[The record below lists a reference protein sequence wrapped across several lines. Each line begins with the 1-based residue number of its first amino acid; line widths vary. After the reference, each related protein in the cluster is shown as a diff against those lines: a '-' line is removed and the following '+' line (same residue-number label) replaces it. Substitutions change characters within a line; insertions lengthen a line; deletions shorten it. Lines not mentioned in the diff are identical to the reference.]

1 MSVWVAM
8 GPAKGKDVDQAELR
22 LRLSASL
29 DQARRQLIDATER
42 GEGGRAALARHAECI
57 DGIIREL
64 VDSARVQT
72 EAPLAVF
79 AVGGYGRK
87 SQFLYS
93 DIDLLVLFGA
103 PIGRPEERFVKALLH
118 PLWDLRFQVGHHVRE
133 LADFDRLDTSNP
145 EYVLALMDLRLLA
158 GDRDLTERF
167 DALMKSSAPAWRPQ
181 ILDALVT
188 LTDQR
193 HSEFHDTLYQLEPD
207 VKDGP
212 GALRDVWATRMML
225 RLGGD
230 RRRIARGPAPDRL
243 SDAEEFLMRI
253 RSGLHADT
261 ERNVNVLSYELQ
273 EKAVDRLRY
282 AGGDMRRRVE
292 ALMTDYFKDARSVT
306 RALGRVRRAALP
318 PSPTPLRLI
327 GENLMWVVEGI
338 TFADA
343 ANAAAAPEDWLRVF
357 EAAVSRNVPV
367 ADDALAMM
375 EREQLRHNHPPEAFH
390 PTPEHQRRI
399 VQFMRP
405 RAGLS
410 ARLGEMRDC
419 GLLGAMFPE
428 LNEIACRVT
437 RDFYHKYTVD
447 EHTLLTVRNAERLLT
462 NPRFA
467 PILREVHAPELL
479 VLSLLYHDVGKA
491 REGDHS
497 IVGAEM
503 AAVMS
508 RRLGLDGE
516 AAQTIDF
523 LIRHHLK
530 MSRVAFRRDTE
541 EPEVVR
547 QFASMFGTEEQLKML
562 VLLTLCDV
570 GAVSPETLTPWKE
583 ELLWRLYVDAYNH
596 MTLGYGDD
604 VIDRDQA
611 LVAALQA
618 NRPPDISE
626 AEMASFLEGLPRRYL
641 ILFSHD
647 AIYRHVTLSRD
658 IKPNEAHFFLEKKV
672 ESWELTV
679 VSLDKPFLFSNICGV
694 LAYFGMDILR
704 GHALTSPAGL
714 ALDVFQFADADGFFA
729 RNSEGPKEFDKRLR
743 EVVSGAADVT
753 SLLKSKEASVLARRT
768 LGRRTPVVHFDTG
781 HSQRYTVLELVA
793 DDAPGLLYRVS
804 RVISNRGIDVDLVLI
819 TTEGQK
825 AIDVFHITRG
835 GSKLS
840 DDEETLLKAD
850 LERMLEEPRAARGD
864 GALQASGEER
874 GGGAPATK

>member
-29 DQARRQLIDATER
+29 DVARRELIDATER
-42 GEGGRAALARHAECI
+42 GEGGRAALARHADCI
-57 DGIIREL
+57 DGIVREL
-64 VDSARVQT
+64 VDSARPHT
-72 EAPLAVF
+72 SAPLAVC

-93 DIDLLVLFGA
+93 DIDLLLVFGG

-133 LADFDRLDTSNP
+133 LADFDQVDTTNP
-145 EYVLALMDLRLLA
+145 EYLLALMDLRTLA
-158 GDRDLTERF
+158 GDRDLIDRL
-167 DALMKSSAPAWRPQ
+167 DAVIKSSAPAWRPQ

-230 RRRIARGPAPDRL
+230 RRRVSRGPSPDRL
-243 SDAEEFLMRI
+243 ADAEEFLMRI
-253 RSGLHADT
+253 RSGLHLDT
-261 ERNVNVLSYELQ
+261 GRNLNVLSYELQ

-318 PSPTPLRLI
+318 PAPTPIRLI

-343 ANAAAAPEDWLRVF
+343 ATAMAEPADWLRVF
-357 EAAVSRNVPV
+357 DAAVSRNVPV
-367 ADDALAMM
+367 ADDALALM
-375 EREQLRHNHPPEAFH
+375 EREHQKHNYAPEVFH
-390 PTPEHQRRI
+390 PTPEHQRRLL
-399 VQFMRP
+399 QFMRP

-410 ARLGEMRDC
+410 ARLSEMRDC
-419 GLLGAMFPE
+419 GLLGAIFPE
-428 LNEIACRVT
+428 LNEISCRVT

-447 EHTLLTVRNAERLLT
+447 EHTLLTIRNVERLLT
-462 NPRFA
+462 NPRFG
-467 PILREVHAPELL
+467 PVLRELRAQELL
-479 VLSLLYHDVGKA
+479 VLALLYHDVGKA

-497 IVGAEM
+497 TVGAEM
-503 AAVMS
+503 ALAMS
-508 RRLGLDGE
+508 RRLGLDDD
-516 AAQTIDF
+516 ATQIIDF
-523 LIRHHLK
+523 LIRNHLK
-530 MSRVAFRRDTE
+530 MSRIAFRRDTE

-570 GAVSPETLTPWKE
+570 GAVSPDTLTPWKE

-618 NRPPDISE
+618 NRPADISE

-641 ILFSHD
+641 ILFSQD
-647 AIYRHVTLSRD
+647 AIYRHVRLSRD
-658 IKPNEAHFFLEKKV
+658 IRPNEAHFFLEKKA
-672 ESWELTV
+672 EAWELTV

-704 GHALTSPAGL
+704 GHALTSPAAL
-714 ALDVFQFADADGFFA
+714 ALDVFQFADADGFFE
-729 RNSEGPKEFDKRLR
+729 RNSQGPQEFDKRLR
-743 EVVSGAADVT
+743 EVVSGQTDVT
-753 SLLKSKEASVLARRT
+753 SLLRSKEDSVLTRRA
-768 LGRRTPVVHFDTG
+768 LVRRTPVVHFDTG

-793 DDAPGLLYRVS
+793 DDAPGLLHRVS
-804 RVISNRGIDVDLVLI
+804 RVISDHGIDVDLVLI

-835 GSKLS
+835 GSKLT
-840 DDEETLLKAD
+840 DAEEASLKAD
-850 LERMLEEPRAARGD
+850 LEQMLKESA
-864 GALQASGEER
+864 
-874 GGGAPATK
+874 

>member
-1 MSVWVAM
+1 MA
-8 GPAKGKDVDQAELR
+8 PLKGKDVDQSALR
-22 LRLSASL
+22 LRLSTSL
-29 DQARRQLIDATER
+29 DAARRELIDATER

-64 VDSARVQT
+64 VDAAHVHTQT
-72 EAPLAVF
+72 PVAVC
-79 AVGGYGRK
+79 AIGGYGRK
-87 SQFLYS
+87 SQFLHS
-93 DIDLLVLFGA
+93 DIDLLMVFSA

-118 PLWDLRFQVGHHVRE
+118 PLWDLRFEVGHHVRE
-133 LADFDRLDTSNP
+133 IADFDRLDISNP
-145 EYVLALMDLRLLA
+145 EYLLALMDLRPLA
-158 GDRDLTERF
+158 GDRELTDRLQ
-167 DALMKSSAPAWRPQ
+167 AVMRSSAAAWRPQ
-181 ILDALVT
+181 ILDALAS

-230 RRRIARGPAPDRL
+230 RRRLARGPSPDRL

-261 ERNVNVLSYELQ
+261 GRNVNVLSYELQ

-282 AGGDMRRRVE
+282 AGPDIRHRVE

-318 PSPTPLRLI
+318 PEPTPIQLI
-327 GENLMWVVEGI
+327 GENVMWVVEGI
-338 TFADA
+338 TFADTQA
-343 ANAAAAPEDWLRVF
+343 ALAAPADWLLAF
-357 EAAVSRNVPV
+357 DAAVSRNVPV
-367 ADDALAMM
+367 ADDALALM
-375 EREQLRHNHPPEAFH
+375 EREQQRRNYAPEVFH
-390 PTPEHQRRI
+390 STPEHQRRLL
-399 VQFMRP
+399 QFMRP
-405 RAGLS
+405 RPGLS
-410 ARLGEMRDC
+410 ARLSEMRDC
-419 GLLGAMFPE
+419 GLLGAIFPE

-447 EHTLLTVRNAERLLT
+447 EHTLLTVRNAERLLN

-479 VLSLLYHDVGKA
+479 VLALLYHDVGKA

-497 IVGAEM
+497 TVGADM
-503 AAVMS
+503 ALAMS
-508 RRLGLDGE
+508 RRLGLDDE
-516 AAQTIDF
+516 ATQIIDF
-523 LIRHHLK
+523 LIRSHLK
-530 MSRVAFRRDTE
+530 MSRIAFRRDTE

-547 QFASMFGTEEQLKML
+547 QFASMFSTEEQLKML

-596 MTLGYGDD
+596 MTLGYADD
-604 VIDRDQA
+604 IIDRDQA

-618 NRPPDISE
+618 NRPPDIPE
-626 AEMASFLEGLPRRYL
+626 ADMARFLEGLPRRYL
-641 ILFSHD
+641 ILFSQD
-647 AIYRHVTLSRD
+647 AIYRHVRLARD
-658 IKPNEAHFFLEKKV
+658 IKPNEAHFFLEKKA
-672 ESWELTV
+672 EAWELTV

-694 LAYFGMDILR
+694 LAYYGMDILR

-714 ALDVFQFADADGFFA
+714 ALDVFQFADSDGFFE
-729 RNSEGPKEFDKRLR
+729 RNSEGPKEFDRRLR
-743 EVVSGAADVT
+743 DVVSGVTDVT
-753 SLLKSKEASVLARRT
+753 ALLRSKEGSVLTRRA
-768 LGRRTPVVHFDTG
+768 LVRRTPVVHFDTG

-793 DDAPGLLYRVS
+793 DDAPGLLHRVS
-804 RVISNRGIDVDLVLI
+804 RVISDRGIDVDLVLI
-819 TTEGQK
+819 STEGQK

-840 DDEETLLKAD
+840 EDDEALLKAD
-850 LERMLEEPRAARGD
+850 LERMLKE
-864 GALQASGEER
+864 
-874 GGGAPATK
+874 TV

>member
-1 MSVWVAM
+1 MSVCVPMA
-8 GPAKGKDVDQAELR
+8 PVKGKDADQTALR

-29 DQARRQLIDATER
+29 DRARRELIDATER
-42 GEGGRAALARHAECI
+42 GEGGRDALARHADCI

-64 VDSARVQT
+64 VDAAHVHTQ
-72 EAPLAVF
+72 APLAVC

-87 SQFLYS
+87 SQFLHS
-93 DIDLLVLFGA
+93 DIDLLMVFGA
-103 PIGRPEERFVKALLH
+103 PIRRPEERFVKALLH

-133 LADFDRLDTSNP
+133 LADFDRLDTTNP
-145 EYVLALMDLRLLA
+145 EYLLALMDLRPLA
-158 GDRDLTERF
+158 GDRELIDKLQGVMR
-167 DALMKSSAPAWRPQ
+167 SSAPAWRPQ
-181 ILDALVT
+181 ILDALVA

-230 RRRIARGPAPDRL
+230 RRRVARGASPDRL

-261 ERNVNVLSYELQ
+261 GRNVNVLSYELQ

-282 AGGDMRRRVE
+282 AGPDMRRRVE
-292 ALMTDYFKDARSVT
+292 ALMTDYFRDARSVT

-318 PSPTPLRLI
+318 PEPTPIQLI

-343 ANAAAAPEDWLRVF
+343 PTALAAPAEWLRVF
-357 EAAVSRNVPV
+357 DAAVSRNVPV
-367 ADDALAMM
+367 ADDALALM
-375 EREQLRHNHPPEAFH
+375 EREQQKHNYAPGAFL
-390 PTPEHQRRI
+390 PTPEHQRRLL
-399 VQFMRP
+399 QFMRP

-410 ARLGEMRDC
+410 ARLSEMRDC
-419 GLLGAMFPE
+419 GLLGAIFPE

-447 EHTLLTVRNAERLLT
+447 EHTLLTVRNAERLLS

-467 PILREVHAPELL
+467 PILREVHEPELL

-503 AAVMS
+503 ASAMS
-508 RRLGLDGE
+508 RRLGLDQD
-516 AAQTIDF
+516 ASQIVDF
-523 LIRHHLK
+523 LIRNHLK
-530 MSRVAFRRDTE
+530 MSKVAFRRDTE

-547 QFASMFGTEEQLKML
+547 QFASMFSTEEQLKLL

-626 AEMASFLEGLPRRYL
+626 ADMAHFLEGLPRRYL
-641 ILFSHD
+641 ILFSQD
-647 AIYRHVTLSRD
+647 AIYRHLRLSRD
-658 IKPNEAHFFLEKKV
+658 IKPNDAHFFLEKKA
-672 ESWELTV
+672 EAWELTV

-694 LAYFGMDILR
+694 LAYYGMDILR

-714 ALDVFQFADADGFFA
+714 ALDVFQFADTDGFFE
-729 RNSEGPKEFDKRLR
+729 RNSEGPKEFDRRLR
-743 EVVSGAADVT
+743 DVVSGVTDVT
-753 SLLKSKEASVLARRT
+753 ALLKSKEGSVLMRRS
-768 LGRRTPVVHFDTG
+768 LVRRTPVVHFDTG

-793 DDAPGLLYRVS
+793 DDAPGLLHRVS
-804 RVISNRGIDVDLVLI
+804 RVISDRGVDVDLVLI
-819 TTEGQK
+819 STEGQK

-835 GSKLS
+835 GVKLS
-840 DDEETLLKAD
+840 EDDEALLKAD
-850 LERMLEEPRAARGD
+850 LERMLKETA
-864 GALQASGEER
+864 
-874 GGGAPATK
+874 

>member
-1 MSVWVAM
+1 MASWVAM
-8 GPAKGKDVDQAELR
+8 SPVKGRDVDQVELR
-22 LRLSASL
+22 LRLAASL
-29 DQARRQLIDATER
+29 DEARTQLIDATER
-42 GEGGRAALARHAECI
+42 GEGGRVALARHAECI

-64 VDSARVQT
+64 VESARTHTQ
-72 EAPLAVF
+72 AALAVY

-87 SQFLYS
+87 SQFLHS
-93 DIDLLVLFGA
+93 DIDLLVLFGG
-103 PIGRPEERFVKALLH
+103 PIGRPEERFVKSLLH

-133 LADFDRLDTSNP
+133 LGDFDRLDTTNP
-145 EYVLALMDLRLLA
+145 EYLLALMDLRPLA
-158 GDRDLTERF
+158 GNRELTAKLA
-167 DALMKSSAPAWRPQ
+167 DVMKSSAPVWRPQ
-181 ILDALVT
+181 ILDALVA

-230 RRRIARGPAPDRL
+230 RRRVARGPSPDRL
-243 SDAEEFLMRI
+243 NDAEEFLMRI
-253 RSGLHADT
+253 RSGLHVDT
-261 ERNVNVLSYELQ
+261 GRNINVLSYELQ

-282 AGGDMRRRVE
+282 VGGDMRRRVE

-306 RALGRVRRAALP
+306 RGLGRVRRAALP
-318 PSPTPLRLI
+318 PAPTPIRLI

-343 ANAAAAPEDWLRVF
+343 ASAASAPAEWLRAF

-367 ADDALAMM
+367 ADDALALM
-375 EREQLRHNHPPEAFH
+375 EREQQRHIYAPDVFL
-390 PTPEHQRRI
+390 PTAEHQRR
-399 VQFMRP
+399 VLQFMRP
-405 RAGLS
+405 RPGLS

-437 RDFYHKYTVD
+437 RDFYHRYTVD
-447 EHTLLTVRNAERLLT
+447 EHTLLTVRNAERLLN
-462 NPRFA
+462 NPRFG
-467 PILREVHAPELL
+467 PILREVHEPELL

-503 AAVMS
+503 AAAMS
-508 RRLGLDGE
+508 RRLGLDDE
-516 AAQTIDF
+516 ASQTIDF

-570 GAVSPETLTPWKE
+570 GAVSPDTLTPWKE
-583 ELLWRLYVDAYNH
+583 KLLWRLYVDVYNH

-611 LVAALQA
+611 LVASLQA
-618 NRPPDISE
+618 NRPSDIPE
-626 AEMASFLEGLPRRYL
+626 AEMATFLEGLPRRYL
-641 ILFSHD
+641 ILFTHD
-647 AIYRHVTLSRD
+647 AIYRHVRLSRD
-658 IKPNEAHFFLEKKV
+658 IRPNEAHFFLEQKA
-672 ESWELTV
+672 EAWELTV

-714 ALDVFQFADADGFFA
+714 ALDVFQFADSDAFFE
-729 RNSEGPKEFDKRLR
+729 RNSQGPKEFDRRLR
-743 EVVSGAADVT
+743 EAVGGETDVT
-753 SLLKSKEASVLARRT
+753 SLLKNKEASVLTRRS
-768 LGRRTPVVHFDTG
+768 LVRRTPVVHFDSG

-793 DDAPGLLYRVS
+793 DDAPGLLHRVS
-804 RVISNRGIDVDLVLI
+804 RVISDRGIDVDLVLI
-819 TTEGQK
+819 STEGQK
-825 AIDVFHITRG
+825 AIDVFHITCG

-840 DDEETLLKAD
+840 EDDESSLKAD
-850 LERMLEEPRAARGD
+850 LEQMLKETA
-864 GALQASGEER
+864 
-874 GGGAPATK
+874 

>member
-1 MSVWVAM
+1 M
-8 GPAKGKDVDQAELR
+8 
-22 LRLSASL
+22 
-29 DQARRQLIDATER
+29 
-42 GEGGRAALARHAECI
+42 
-57 DGIIREL
+57 
-64 VDSARVQT
+64 
-72 EAPLAVF
+72 
-79 AVGGYGRK
+79 
-87 SQFLYS
+87 
-93 DIDLLVLFGA
+93 
-103 PIGRPEERFVKALLH
+103 
-118 PLWDLRFQVGHHVRE
+118 RE
-133 LADFDRLDTSNP
+133 LADFDRLDTTNP
-145 EYVLALMDLRLLA
+145 EYLLALMDLRPLA
-158 GDRDLTERF
+158 GDRDLIDDLEAAMR
-167 DALMKSSAPAWRPQ
+167 SSAPEWRPQ
-181 ILDALVT
+181 ILAALVA
-188 LTDQR
+188 LTDAR
-193 HSEFHDTLYQLEPD
+193 HSEFQDTLYQVEPD

-230 RRRIARGPAPDRL
+230 RRRVERGPSPDRL

-253 RSGLHADT
+253 RSGLHVDT
-261 ERNVNVLSYELQ
+261 GRNVNVLSYEMQ

-282 AGGDMRRRVE
+282 SGLPRRSGEAAEAGDMRRRVE

-318 PSPTPLRLI
+318 PVPTPIRLI

-338 TFADA
+338 TFADPA
-343 ANAAAAPEDWLRVF
+343 AAAAAPAEWLRVF

-367 ADDALAMM
+367 ADDTLALM
-375 EREQLRHNHPPEAFH
+375 EREQQRHQYPPEAFH

-399 VQFMRP
+399 LQFMCP
-405 RAGLS
+405 RVGLS
-410 ARLGEMRDC
+410 ARLNEMRDC
-419 GLLGAMFPE
+419 GLLGAIFPE
-428 LNEIACRVT
+428 LNEIACRAT
-437 RDFYHKYTVD
+437 RDFYHKYTID
-447 EHTLLTVRNAERLLT
+447 EHTLLTVRNAERLLS
-462 NPRFA
+462 NPRFG
-467 PILREVHAPELL
+467 PILREVHEPELL

-491 REGDHS
+491 RDGDHS

-503 AAVMS
+503 AAAMS
-508 RRLGLDGE
+508 RRLALDE
-516 AAQTIDF
+516 DAAQAIDF

-530 MSRVAFRRDTE
+530 MSRIAFRRDTE

-570 GAVSPETLTPWKE
+570 GAVGPDTLTPWKE

-618 NRPPDISE
+618 NRPPDIPE

-641 ILFSHD
+641 ILFSQE
-647 AIYRHVTLSRD
+647 AIYRHVRLSHD
-658 IKPNEAHFFLEKKV
+658 IRPDEAHFFLEKKA

-679 VSLDKPFLFSNICGV
+679 ASLDKPFLFSNICGV

-714 ALDVFQFADADGFFA
+714 ALDVFQFTDAEGFFE
-729 RNSEGPKEFDKRLR
+729 RNSEGPQEFDRRLR
-743 EVVSGAADVT
+743 EVVSGKADVRT
-753 SLLKSKEASVLARRT
+753 LLKSKESSVLARRA
-768 LGRRTPVVHFDTG
+768 LVRRTPVVHFDTG
-781 HSQRYTVLELVA
+781 HSQLYTVLELVA
-793 DDAPGLLYRVS
+793 DDAPGLLHRVS
-804 RVISNRGIDVDLVLI
+804 RVISDHGIDVDLVLI

-840 DDEETLLKAD
+840 ESDEASLKAD
-850 LERMLEEPRAARGD
+850 LERMLKETA
-864 GALQASGEER
+864 
-874 GGGAPATK
+874 

>member
-1 MSVWVAM
+1 MAVCVPMA
-8 GPAKGKDVDQAELR
+8 PVKGRDADQAALR

-29 DQARRQLIDATER
+29 DQARRELIDATER
-42 GEGGRAALARHAECI
+42 GEGGRDALARHADCI
-57 DGIIREL
+57 DGIVHEL
-64 VDSARVQT
+64 VQAARVHTQ
-72 EAPLAVF
+72 APLAIC

-93 DIDLLVLFGA
+93 DIDLLMVFGA

-133 LADFDRLDTSNP
+133 IADFDHLDTSNP
-145 EYVLALMDLRLLA
+145 EYLLALMDLRPLA
-158 GDRDLTERF
+158 GDRELIDTLQGVMR
-167 DALMKSSAPAWRPQ
+167 SSAPAWRPQ
-181 ILDALVT
+181 ILDALVA

-230 RRRIARGPAPDRL
+230 RRRVARGAAPDRL

-261 ERNVNVLSYELQ
+261 GRNVNVLSYELQ

-282 AGGDMRRRVE
+282 AGLPRRSGEAAEAGPDMRRRVE

-318 PSPTPLRLI
+318 PEPTPIRLI

-338 TFADA
+338 TFVDA
-343 ANAAAAPEDWLRVF
+343 PAAMAAPAEWLKVF
-357 EAAVSRNVPV
+357 DAAVSRNVPV
-367 ADDALAMM
+367 ADDALALM
-375 EREQLRHNHPPEAFH
+375 EREQQKRSYAPEVFH
-390 PTPEHQRRI
+390 PTPEHQRRLL
-399 VQFMRP
+399 QFMRP

-410 ARLGEMRDC
+410 ARLSEMRDC
-419 GLLGAMFPE
+419 GLLGAIFPE

-447 EHTLLTVRNAERLLT
+447 EHTLLTVRNAERLLG

-479 VLSLLYHDVGKA
+479 VLALLYHDVGKA

-497 IVGAEM
+497 TVGADM
-503 AAVMS
+503 ALEMS
-508 RRLGLDGE
+508 RRLGLDEE
-516 AAQTIDF
+516 AMQTIDF
-523 LIRHHLK
+523 LIRNHLK
-530 MSRVAFRRDTE
+530 MSKVAFRRDTE

-547 QFASMFGTEEQLKML
+547 QFASMFSTEEQLKLL

-626 AEMASFLEGLPRRYL
+626 ADMARFLEGLPRRYL
-641 ILFSHD
+641 ILFSQD
-647 AIYRHVTLSRD
+647 AIYRHLRLSRD
-658 IKPNEAHFFLEKKV
+658 IKPDEAHFFLAKKA
-672 ESWELTV
+672 EAWELTV

-694 LAYFGMDILR
+694 LAYYGMDILR

-714 ALDVFQFADADGFFA
+714 ALDVFQFADADGFFE
-729 RNSEGPKEFDKRLR
+729 RNSEGTKEFDRRLR
-743 EVVSGAADVT
+743 EVVSGVTDVT
-753 SLLKSKEASVLARRT
+753 TLLKSKESSVLTRRS
-768 LGRRTPVVHFDTG
+768 LVRRTPVVHFDTG

-793 DDAPGLLYRVS
+793 DDAPGLLHRVS
-804 RVISNRGIDVDLVLI
+804 RVISDRGVDVDLVLI
-819 TTEGQK
+819 STEGQK

-835 GSKLS
+835 GVKLS
-840 DDEETLLKAD
+840 EDDEALLKAD
-850 LERMLEEPRAARGD
+850 LERMLKESA
-864 GALQASGEER
+864 
-874 GGGAPATK
+874 